1 MPIINRQRIRPG
13 AKPYTNPMNSAGQVT
28 LFGPQN
34 NPANFTQEIFQ
45 PTMLTT
51 HACSGSQ
58 IPTGSWAASGS
69 GVYMYAGSTYI

>member
-1 MPIINRQRIRPG
+1 MPIINTQRTRPG
-13 AKPYTNPMNSAGQVT
+13 KEPYTNPMNSSGQVS

-51 HACSGSQ
+51 LACSGSQ
-58 IPTGSWAASGS
+58 IPTGSWNASGS
-69 GVYMYAGSTYI
+69 GIYIQPGNTYI